1 MRQHTKKIT
10 RTYQP
15 TLKVVKG
22 YNEQQT
28 DLAHLVD
35 TAWTFAYSSLWN
47 CSLFST
53 KEIEAA
59 KESIREFLQLSKT
72 PRTAF
77 LSFCQRVLLARYYIT
92 GGNNRYIPL
101 PSVWLDRKNDKG
113 FAGTK
118 QWYNEI
124 KTVRESLPHYKMEIK
139 ALAEAV
145 LEYSEE
151 STQRNF
157 YYWKNYFIEKQTP
170 GLLTLFQVYASNH
183 LYSI

>member
-1 MRQHTKKIT
+1 MRQHSKKIKQ
-10 RTYQP
+10 TYHP

-22 YNEQQT
+22 YKEQQA
-28 DLAHLVD
+28 DLSHLVD

-53 KEIEAA
+53 KEIDAA
-59 KESIREFLQLSKT
+59 KESIREFLLLSKT

-77 LSFCQRVLLARYYIT
+77 LSFCQRVLLARYYLDK
-92 GGNNRYIPL
+92 GNIL
-101 PSVWLDRKNDKG
+101 PSVWLDRKNGNG
-113 FAGTK
+113 FASTK

-124 KTVRESLPHYKMEIK
+124 KTLRESLPHYKTEIK

-151 STQRNF
+151 PTPQNF

-183 LYSI
+183 LYAI